1 MTPKE
6 LADALNGIE
15 YSATMRLH
23 GSDLIKLAKNAGLVV
38 AYGFSDD
45 LLEFDG
51 AIYDEKGC
59 YGGTAVL
66 IDTEGLLPSFEAAR
80 EDEEGCRR
88 YFERKLNAR
97 EIEAIWRHS
106 PSDELDDPPWI
117 LKTDIPHESFMI
129 VEEGEPFSRGI
140 VFSLSSLTPATK
152 KKEPQANE

>member
-15 YSATMRLH
+15 YSATIHLH
-23 GSDLIKLAKNAGLVV
+23 GSDLMKLAKGSGLVV

-51 AIYDEKGC
+51 ALYDEFSC
-59 YGGTAVL
+59 YGGRTALV
-66 IDTEGLLPSFEAAR
+66 DADGLLPEFESAR
-80 EDEEGCRR
+80 EDEDACRR

-97 EIEAIWRHS
+97 EIEAIWRNS
-106 PSDELDDPPWI
+106 PSDELDDPAWI

-140 VFSLSSLTPATK
+140 VFSLSSLTPATR
-152 KKEPQANE
+152 KKEPQAHE

>member
-6 LADALNGIE
+6 LADALNGVE
-15 YSATMRLH
+15 YSTVALLH
-23 GSDLIKLAKNAGLVV
+23 GDLLMQCAKAAGLVI
-38 AYGFSDD
+38 AYGYSDD

-51 AIYDEKGC
+51 AIYDEAGAPD
-59 YGGTAVL
+59 TVVL

-80 EDEEGCRR
+80 EDEEDCRR

-97 EIEAIWRHS
+97 EIEAIWRHR
-106 PSDELDDPPWI
+106 PSGEMDGPHWI

-140 VFSLSSLTPATK
+140 VFSLSSITPATK